1 MSTNHAKPLGLPGRV
16 GTTVLAA
23 TSLCLAL
30 VGTQA
35 NTVDA
40 ATPSIQT
47 LNPEPP
53 PSYTCTAIGVGV
65 RCSSDTVVVLDPEP
79 IGITCGS
86 GAGAFEVMDQA
97 TRRVKAVRW
106 YDRDGNLVKRV
117 RDNLFSDTRL
127 SNPVTGASVPYDQH
141 DIDTDILAIP
151 GDLGSATTYSE
162 EHIVASVPGYGTVL
176 VSVGRSVRAPDGT
189 LLSRTGRRDFD
200 AYFGGDRSVLDELCA
215 ALGAQ

>member
-1 MSTNHAKPLGLPGRV
+1 MSTNHAKPLALPGRV
-16 GTTVLAA
+16 GTTALAA
-23 TSLCLAL
+23 TSLCFAL
-30 VGTQA
+30 LGAQA
-35 NTVDA
+35 NTVHA

-53 PSYTCTAIGVGV
+53 PSYTCTAIGFGV
-65 RCSSDTVVVLDPEP
+65 TCRSDTVVVLDPEP
-79 IGITCGS
+79 SGIMCGS
-86 GAGAFEVMDQA
+86 GAGAFEVIDQA

-117 RDNLFSDTRL
+117 RDNLFSDARL
-127 SNPVTGASVPYDQH
+127 SNPVTGASVAYDQR

-151 GDLGSATTYSE
+151 GDLDSATTYSE
-162 EHIVASVPGYGTVL
+162 EHLVASVPGYGAVL
-176 VSVGRSVRAPDGT
+176 VNVGRSVRAPDGT

-200 AYFGGDRSVLDELCA
+200 AYFGGDPSVLDKLCA